1 MNDDHVSG
9 GLPGESQDPLYVAF
23 DRARTRAEA
32 AMAAALEAQSAALS
46 AQASAEQAVADY
58 TEAAR
63 ALGIDVD
70 NDMEFAN
77 SPDVTDGP
85 EQALPEFEQAM
96 SELEDEIESMKAQ
109 IEESRAQI
117 EESRNARGA
126 SLRNDSMEHA
136 SLEELLGRLPI
147 NDEALD
153 RYTERTGR
161 EVWEF
166 EDSDWELAREPFTL
180 QHLARALRTSIE
192 ASEEVFAARTADGAP
207 EFLGGGENSAEWADL
222 EMRVALLLIVYGST
236 ERDVDLKLGEDVEES
251 ALEITQFAGSDATPE
266 LTVWWSGVWDAD
278 ASTVEQ
284 LAADVTSMTGLEPRF
299 RDVDGWEFLVEGPQ
313 SLVATVAA
321 ALLRAMEADPTKN
334 RLPELYNPGMDAL
347 MQFVSAEK
355 E

>member
-1 MNDDHVSG
+1 
-9 GLPGESQDPLYVAF
+9 
-23 DRARTRAEA
+23 
-32 AMAAALEAQSAALS
+32 
-46 AQASAEQAVADY
+46 
-58 TEAAR
+58 
-63 ALGIDVD
+63 
-70 NDMEFAN
+70 
-77 SPDVTDGP
+77 
-85 EQALPEFEQAM
+85 
-96 SELEDEIESMKAQ
+96 
-109 IEESRAQI
+109 
-117 EESRNARGA
+117 
-126 SLRNDSMEHA
+126 MEHA

-153 RYTERTGR
+153 RYIERTGR

-192 ASEEVFAARTADGAP
+192 ASEEVFATRTADGAP
-207 EFLGGGENSAEWADL
+207 EFLGGDENSAEWADL

-313 SLVATVAA
+313 SLVATVAV
-321 ALLRAMEADPTKN
+321 ALLRAMDADPTKN
-334 RLPELYNPGMDAL
+334 RLPELYNPGMAAL